1 MPRDR
6 RTRISKFLA
15 RHLRHAPQDLGL
27 TLDPHGWVGVEELLA
42 ACARA
47 GMRIDRADLDAA
59 VHAPGKRR
67 YAYDPAGTRIRALQG
82 HTVAVDL
89 GLEAVAPPPTLF
101 HGTHPGALA
110 AIRAEGLRPMGRHH
124 VHLSPDER
132 TARQVG
138 ARRGRPVVLAVDA
151 AAMAADGHRFL
162 LTDNGVWLTDAVA
175 PRYLRRSDGPRGPV
189 RSAS

>member
-6 RTRISKFLA
+6 ATRISKFLA
-15 RHLRHAPQDLGL
+15 RHLRHAPEDLGL
-27 TLDPHGWVGVEELLA
+27 ELDAHGWAGVDELLA
-42 ACARA
+42 ASARA
-47 GMRIDRADLDAA
+47 GLPIDRADLDAA

-67 YAYDPAGTRIRALQG
+67 YAYDAGGQRIRALQG
-82 HTVAVDL
+82 HSVAVDL
-89 GLEAVAPPPTLF
+89 GLEPVAPPAVLF

-138 ARRGRPVVLAVDA
+138 GRRGRPVVLEVDA
-151 AAMAADGHRFL
+151 AAMAADGHAFL
-162 LTDNGVWLTDAVA
+162 RTDNGVWLTDAV
-175 PRYLRRSDGPRGPV
+175 PVRYLREP
-189 RSAS
+189 